1 MAPNRHLVR
10 ALALAAAAT
19 VSLSACTATKSGGDG
34 PAAGG
39 KIKVGLVTKTDTNPY
54 FVKLRDS
61 AKAQAD
67 GPGRQADRARGQV
80 RRRQRGPGRGHR
92 EPRPAGRQGHPDHAE
107 QLDRHPRRI
116 KQAKEKGILVIALDT
131 ETDPKEAVDATY
143 ATNNLAAGEL
153 QGKYVKATLGA
164 TPPKV
169 LLMDGTPGGTVDEQR
184 HRGFLQ
190 GLGLAEG
197 DPAII
202 GAAPTNGDQNKAQA
216 AMENLLQRD
225 AAVNAVYTINEPAAR
240 GAVAA
245 LGAKGLTG
253 KVAIAS
259 IDGGCQGVQDV
270 KDGKYLATVMQFPK
284 KMAEQGV
291 DAVVAFAK
299 DGTKP
304 NGFQDTGAQLISDKP
319 RGRPGR
325 QGHRLGCAELLG
337 LSHVDDDDRDR
348 NDPDRTGPG
357 WPRRWCTTPRWGPS
371 GRWWSRCW
379 CSR

>member
-1 MAPNRHLVR
+1 MVVAAAMVLS
-10 ALALAAAAT
+10 LAA
-19 VSLSACTATKSGGDG
+19 CTESKSGGEGGGSTDG
-34 PAAGG
+34 PV
-39 KIKVGLVTKTDTNPY
+39 KIGLVTKTDTNPY

-61 AKAQAD
+61 AKARATEKGAELIALAGKFD
-67 GPGRQADRARGQV
+67 GDNEGQV
-80 RRRQRGPGRGHR
+80 AAIENLVQ
-92 EPRPAGRQGHPDHAE
+92 QGVKGIMITPSNSTGILGA
-107 QLDRHPRRI
+107 L

-143 ATNNLAAGEL
+143 ATNNLTAGEL
-153 QGKYVKATLGA
+153 QGKYVKATLGQ

-190 GLGLAEG
+190 GMGLKDGGPE
-197 DPAII
+197 II

-216 AMENLLQRD
+216 AMENLLQRN

-245 LGAKGLTG
+245 LTAKGLAG

-259 IDGGCQGVQDV
+259 IDGGCQGVADV
-270 KDGKYLATVMQFPK
+270 KAGKYLATVMQFPR

-291 DAVVAFAK
+291 DAVVAFNK

-304 NGFQDTGAQLISDKP
+304 SGFQDTGAQLISDKP
-319 RGRPGR
+319 LPGFDVKDTTW
-325 QGHRLGCAELLG
+325 GAE
-337 LSHVDDDDRDR
+337 
-348 NDPDRTGPG
+348 N
-357 WPRRWCTTPRWGPS
+357 CWG
-371 GRWWSRCW
+371 
-379 CSR
+379 